1 MTIRHASA
9 TVAVLAKH
17 DPVFTIK
24 RNAMKRVLLVDDDSI
39 FNFINSKTLQRMDP
53 ASDIHTA
60 ANGAEALKLFDDYY
74 PGAKS
79 LPDVILLDL
88 NMPVMDGFGFLEGFR
103 RLRIAGKEHVKIFIV
118 SSSDDPGDRQRAK
131 ALGADYY
138 LTKPLQEQSLRL
150 ALEMG

>member
-1 MTIRHASA
+1 
-9 TVAVLAKH
+9 
-17 DPVFTIK
+17 
-24 RNAMKRVLLVDDDSI
+24 MKRVLVVDDDSV
-39 FNFINSKTLQRMDP
+39 FNFLSSKTLQRMGL

-60 ANGAEALKLFDDYY
+60 TNGAEALKSFNDYY
-74 PGAKS
+74 QGEKS

-88 NMPVMDGFGFLEGFR
+88 NMPVMDGFGFLEAFR
-103 RLRIAGKEHVKIFIV
+103 LLRIPGKEHVKIFIV